1 MPSIYTGSRVASD
14 TRKGYTGMENG
25 QLVAKV
31 TLNLDEKWAANLTQE
46 ELTEYI
52 TTRLNHA
59 LGFRGQ
65 VKKLKTVSPK

>member
-1 MPSIYTGSRVASD
+1 
-14 TRKGYTGMENG
+14 MENG
-25 QLVAKV
+25 QIVAKV
-31 TLNLDEKWAANLTQE
+31 TLNLDEKWAANLTPE

-65 VKKLKTVSPK
+65 VKKLRTVNPK

>member
-1 MPSIYTGSRVASD
+1 MD
-14 TRKGYTGMENG
+14 NN

-31 TLNLDEKWAANLTQE
+31 TLNLDGKWAENLTPD
-46 ELTEYI
+46 ELTDYI

-65 VKKLKTVSPK
+65 VKKLRTVRPK